1 MQTANSAIFIASVFS
16 VNSEGTTS
24 VVNDSSHFPGP
35 VVQSTV
41 SSMSSLRGQ
50 FIKSLSALC

>member
-24 VVNDSSHFPGP
+24 EVNDSSHFPGP
-35 VVQSTV
+35 VVQRIVRST
-41 SSMSSLRGQ
+41 SSLRGQ